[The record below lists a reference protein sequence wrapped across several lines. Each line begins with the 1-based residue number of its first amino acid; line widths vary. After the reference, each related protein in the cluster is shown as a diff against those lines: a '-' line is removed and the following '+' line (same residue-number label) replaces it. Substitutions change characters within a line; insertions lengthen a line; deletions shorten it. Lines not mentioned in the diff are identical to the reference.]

1 MSDSLKG
8 VKATATFKAYCNKD
22 VNAAE
27 QFQKEC
33 HDLYAKVQEEAGRQ
47 MREHIEWVADR
58 AYESGLRRED
68 LHLVARNDG
77 IGSSYMFIINIRD
90 LSMLGSA
97 RLSWIHDELHIF
109 TDSVYGSKPKEAE

>member
-1 MSDSLKG
+1 MNDSLKG
-8 VKATATFKAYCNKD
+8 VKANVTLRRLTIDDILQRRAATDEMYI
-22 VNAAE
+22 
-27 QFQKEC
+27 
-33 HDLYAKVQEEAGRQ
+33 KVREEAVRQ
-47 MREHIEWVADR
+47 MREYIEWVADC
-58 AYESGLRRED
+58 AYQSGLQRED

-97 RLSWIHDELHIF
+97 RLSWIHDELHIT